1 MNSKSKAY
9 YENNRKRLQEKTRNG
24 NGSLLMKEKGKS
36 KNYGK
41 IVIKMHLSR
50 AKTMKMCGKTMKI

>member
-1 MNSKSKAY
+1 MNGKAKVKAY

-24 NGSLLMKEKGKS
+24 NGSLLKKEKGKN

-41 IVIKMHLSR
+41 SVIKIHLSR
-50 AKTMKMCGKTMKI
+50 AKTMKMCEKL